1 MRLFVIEKLK
11 FKNNNNYSCHC
22 QVLKIKH
29 NYSVYTQVK
38 QIEEEEEVTF
48 QRCILK
54 MIGEKILQKRLII
67 QSAMGRLVRVLFF

>member
-38 QIEEEEEVTF
+38 QIEEVEVTF

-54 MIGEKILQKRLII
+54 MIGEKILRKRLII